1 MVKRYVPSRGDLV
14 WLNFTPQ
21 AGHEQAGHRPA
32 LVLSPAPYNDK
43 AGLMLCC
50 PITSQAKGYPFE
62 VLLSPDAP
70 VRGAVL
76 SDQLRSV
83 DWRARKAKPAGV
95 AGDDVVGHVLARA
108 RAGARPSARIAP
120 KGAPTTHCS
129 GTAPIGS
136 RHSPVGA
143 ALAAIFLES
152 RSRRSGDRHRAGGAR
167 RSTAPT
173 GRPIR

>member
-1 MVKRYVPSRGDLV
+1 MVKRYVPGRGDLV

-43 AGLMLCC
+43 TGLMLCC
-50 PITSQAKGYPFE
+50 PITSQVKGYPFE

-83 DWRARKAKPAGV
+83 DWRARKAKHGGV
-95 AGDDVVGHVLARA
+95 AGGDVVVQVLARA
-108 RAGARPSARIAP
+108 RA
-120 KGAPTTHCS
+120 
-129 GTAPIGS
+129 
-136 RHSPVGA
+136 
-143 ALAAIFLES
+143 LL
-152 RSRRSGDRHRAGGAR
+152 D
-167 RSTAPT
+167 
-173 GRPIR
+173 